1 MEFVVV
7 VNANAGKA
15 EHEAVG
21 TATAVLSEHGDAE
34 VAETEDPSELEQV
47 VRDLDGRQLVV
58 CGGDGSIHLAVD
70 RLRAEGLLEDV
81 TLGWVPL
88 GTGND
93 LARTLGI
100 PLEPEDAAGVII
112 DGRRRQLD
120 LVVSDDDTIA
130 VNALHAGVGVDAASR
145 AEELKDRVGEFA
157 YPLGAIAAGV
167 TADGWNLHVEVD
179 GTPVRTERTSNVLL
193 VAVMN
198 GRTFGG
204 GTVMSPDA
212 EPDDGTL
219 DVVVCTP
226 LGPPQRAALGVA
238 LQSGTHLDRDD
249 VHLARGEEVVITGDE
264 VGYNIDGELA
274 GEQYTE
280 RVFRVEPDRWSILV
294 P

>member
-1 MEFVVV
+1 MDYVVV
-7 VNANAGKA
+7 ANANAGKA
-15 EHEAVG
+15 EHEAVE
-21 TATAVLSEHGDAE
+21 AAAAVLSERGGVE
-34 VAETEDPSELEQV
+34 LAETEDPSELEHV

-70 RLRAEGLLEDV
+70 RLRAEDLLGDV
-81 TLGWVPL
+81 AIGWVPL

-93 LARTLGI
+93 LARTLDI
-100 PLEPEDAAGVII
+100 PLEPEDAAAAIV
-112 DGRRRQLD
+112 DGRTRQLD
-120 LVVSDDDTIA
+120 LIVSDDDTMA
-130 VNALHAGVGVDAASR
+130 VNALHAGVGVDAAAR
-145 AEELKDRVGEFA
+145 AQELKDRVGEFA

-167 TADGWNLHVEVD
+167 TAEGWNLHVEVD
-179 GTPVRTERTSNVLL
+179 GTPVHPDRTSNVLL

-226 LGPPQRAALGVA
+226 LGPAQRAALGVA
-238 LQSGTHLDRDD
+238 LQAGTHLDRDD
-249 VHLARGEEVVITGDE
+249 VQLARGEEVAISGDA
-264 VGYNIDGELA
+264 VGSNIDGELA
-274 GEQYTE
+274 DEQYTE
-280 RVFRVEPDRWSILV
+280 RVFRVEPGSWSVVV